1 MKIGRRYLPEE
12 FGRTGTMKHHNKF
25 HFRIVDMLYER
36 IYDPVSLVS
45 YVSNIRVVSAL
56 RREVGR

>member
-1 MKIGRRYLPEE
+1 
-12 FGRTGTMKHHNKF
+12 MKHHNKF